1 MKKTYFVP
9 VICLLFFSLTFTV
22 HSQNSNAEL
31 VHNTP
36 ISIDLG
42 RVGGYLEHLPPGYDN
57 DTTRKYPLLVY
68 LHGRRQRGNGSS
80 DLYKISNQARTS
92 PTRHAEVQ
100 GSLCF
105 TVNGAEECFI
115 LLSPQ
120 LSSGNWTA
128 FSQEPFW
135 NYILNDSN
143 YRIDTNRVYLTGY
156 SLGGNGAWEA
166 AYDRNTP
173 NKFAAIAPVAAWG
186 NLSKACTIADKK
198 IPVWA
203 FHGTN
208 DEVTRYS
215 SGLNMFNA
223 VGACPRDASVEL
235 KFTPLEG
242 AGHNIVTPV
251 YQIDNSNY
259 SPNLYEWLLS
269 KSKAGVI
276 ADTIPNAPGQLSSIS
291 ESASTIQLE
300 WRDNAVNEIG
310 FTIERSLVAGSGY
323 DSIASV
329 AANVTSFT
337 DLGLS
342 ASTTYFYRVRAYNTI
357 GNSAYSNELM
367 VSTTALVVGTPITWT
382 NINGAV
388 QVGDDLVKTARY
400 GWGNSGAE
408 SVDSIPSNTDG
419 WVEMVLLDS
428 MKTDLVFGLS
438 VDNINDSLETINY
451 GFQLSRGNGNLWKRE
466 NTTRTYLGKF
476 NEGDTLRIE
485 RVANTINYKVN
496 GNVIADTH
504 SASTS
509 VLVADASL
517 LRTGATVFQARIYAG
532 NSGGSSLRISTLKNY
547 FETGHKEEKAL
558 LKMYPNPLRLQNE
571 LIVFLDEIDF
581 TNKVELV
588 AYDNLGRLVYQK
600 GLDQTVSEIDIS
612 HLGGAVYFIKILSN
626 GSRIASGR
634 LLKIDE

>member
-1 MKKTYFVP
+1 M
-9 VICLLFFSLTFTV
+9 ICLLFVSFTFNV

-36 ISIDLG
+36 VSIDLG
-42 RVGGYLEHLPPGYDN
+42 KVGGYLEHLPPGYDN

-68 LHGRRQRGNGSS
+68 LHGRGERGNGAS

-92 PTRHAEVQ
+92 PTRHAEAQ

-128 FSQEPFW
+128 FSQENFW

-143 YRIDTNRVYLTGY
+143 YRIDTNRVYLTGF

-173 NKFAAIAPVAAWG
+173 NKFAAIAPLAAWG
-186 NLSKACTIADKK
+186 NPSKACVIADKK

-208 DEVTRYS
+208 DQS
-215 SGLNMFNA
+215 MNFNAGLHMFNA
-223 VGACPRDASVEL
+223 VAACPGDPSVEL

-251 YQIDNSNY
+251 YRIDNSNY

-269 KSKAGVI
+269 KSKAGAI
-276 ADTIPNAPGQLSSIS
+276 ADTIPNAPDQLSSIS
-291 ESASTIQLE
+291 ESASTVQLE
-300 WRDNAVNEIG
+300 WRDNAVNETG

-329 AANVTSFT
+329 AANVTSFI
-337 DLGLS
+337 DMGLS
-342 ASTTYFYRVRAYNTI
+342 ASTTYFYRVRAYNI
-357 GNSAYSNELM
+357 LGNSVYSNELM
-367 VSTTALVVGTPITWT
+367 ISTTAIAAGTPITWT

-388 QVGDDLVKTARY
+388 QVGGDLVKTAGY

-408 SVDSIPSNTDG
+408 SVESIPANTDG
-419 WVEMVLLDS
+419 WVEMVLMDS
-428 MKTDLVFGLS
+428 MKTDLAFGLS
-438 VDNINDSLETINY
+438 AANVDDNLETINY
-451 GFQLSRGNGNLWKRE
+451 GFQLSRSNGNLWIRE
-466 NTTRTYLGKF
+466 NATRTYIGKF
-476 NEGDTLRIE
+476 NEGDTLRVE
-485 RVANTINYKVN
+485 RAGDAIDYQVN
-496 GNVIADTH
+496 GTVIASTH
-504 SASTS
+504 SAATS
-509 VLVADASL
+509 DLVADAAL
-517 LRTGATVFQARIYAG
+517 LRTGATVFQGRIYAG
-532 NSGGSSLRISTLKNY
+532 NSGGASSRTSALKNY
-547 FETGHKEEKAL
+547 FEIGQEEQKTL
-558 LKMYPNPLRLQNE
+558 FKMYPNPLRLQNK
-571 LIVFLDEIDF
+571 LKVFLGETDF
-581 TNKVELV
+581 ANEVELV
-588 AYDNLGRLVYQK
+588 AYDNLGKLVYQQD
-600 GLDQTVSEIDIS
+600 LDQTVSEIDMS
-612 HLGGAVYFIKILSN
+612 HLGGAVYFIKVLSN
-626 GSRIASGR
+626 GLRIASGR
-634 LLKIDE
+634 LLKINE

>member
-1 MKKTYFVP
+1 MKKTCFVP
-9 VICLLFFSLTFTV
+9 VICLLFISLTFTV

-68 LHGRRQRGNGSS
+68 LHGRGQRGNGSS

-92 PTRHAEVQ
+92 PPRHAEVQ

-143 YRIDTNRVYLTGY
+143 Y
-156 SLGGNGAWEA
+156 
-166 AYDRNTP
+166 
-173 NKFAAIAPVAAWG
+173 
-186 NLSKACTIADKK
+186 
-198 IPVWA
+198 
-203 FHGTN
+203 
-208 DEVTRYS
+208 
-215 SGLNMFNA
+215 
-223 VGACPRDASVEL
+223 
-235 KFTPLEG
+235 
-242 AGHNIVTPV
+242 
-251 YQIDNSNY
+251 
-259 SPNLYEWLLS
+259 
-269 KSKAGVI
+269 
-276 ADTIPNAPGQLSSIS
+276 
-291 ESASTIQLE
+291 
-300 WRDNAVNEIG
+300 
-310 FTIERSLVAGSGY
+310 
-323 DSIASV
+323 
-329 AANVTSFT
+329 
-337 DLGLS
+337 
-342 ASTTYFYRVRAYNTI
+342 TI

-485 RVANTINYKVN
+485 RVANTIKYKVN

-509 VLVADASL
+509 GLVADASL